1 MRDLRVILR
10 RDLALAIAVT
20 AAASALGGLISLVL
34 AQSTGNAERIIKIT
48 AERYNYEPDRIV
60 LKRGEPVILQLVS
73 EDRLHGFHVK
83 ALGIRADV
91 LPGMP
96 VRVRV
101 VPDKAGTFPFTCDVF
116 CGSGHPDMSGVI
128 TVLE

>member
-1 MRDLRVILR
+1 MRNFRVILR
-10 RDLALAIAVT
+10 QDLGLAIAVT

-34 AQSTGNAERIIKIT
+34 AQSTGNAECIIKIT

>member
-1 MRDLRVILR
+1 MRNFRVILR
-10 RDLALAIAVT
+10 QDLGLAIAVT

>member
-1 MRDLRVILR
+1 MRDLSVILR

-34 AQSTGNAERIIKIT
+34 AQSTGNAERTIKIT